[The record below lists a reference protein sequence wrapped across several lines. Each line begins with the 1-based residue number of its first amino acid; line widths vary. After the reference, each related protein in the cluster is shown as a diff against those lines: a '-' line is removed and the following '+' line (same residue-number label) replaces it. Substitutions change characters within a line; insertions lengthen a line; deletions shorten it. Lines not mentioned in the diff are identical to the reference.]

1 MKRIEDLEKSKRK
14 RIVGVCLKTLLGIF
28 ITLVVVMSCYI
39 AYLFLSYNRIEDN
52 QLQAVNLPSSG
63 ANSET
68 VSTNNEY
75 LIGTY
80 NVGFGAYT
88 PDYSFFMDGGKHSR
102 CLSAQSAS
110 DTIDGAAN
118 LAASYSP
125 DFMLFQEVD
134 RDSRRSYHQNQEE
147 KISNVFSD
155 YYETFS
161 VNYHSAFLFYPFND
175 PIGASYS
182 GIATYSKYPITSS
195 MRRSFTISTGF
206 SKFLDL
212 DRCYSVNRIPVDN
225 GKELVIFNVHMS
237 AYGNND
243 EIRRDQTAMLAQ
255 DMKKETDAGNYVIC
269 GGDFN
274 HDLKAAES
282 DTENCK
288 SWTYPFLRSELP
300 ENLKFAMDSLTKEQL
315 DAMPESNRD
324 AGTPYQEGV
333 TMVNTIDGFIISDNV
348 TMVSYE
354 IKDTGYLYSD
364 HQPVVMTFKLN

>member
-1 MKRIEDLEKSKRK
+1 MKKTEGAEKSKK
-14 RIVGVCLKTLLGIF
+14 RRVVGICLKTLLGIL
-28 ITLVVVMSCYI
+28 IALVVALGCYV
-39 AYLFLSYNRIEDN
+39 AYLFISYNRIEDN
-52 QLQAVNLPSSG
+52 QMQAVNAPTT
-63 ANSET
+63 AATSEA
-68 VSTNNEY
+68 VSTNTDY
-75 LIGTY
+75 TIGTY
-80 NVGFGAYT
+80 NIGFGAYT
-88 PDYSFFMDGGKHSR
+88 PDYSFFMDGGKYSR

-147 KISNVFSD
+147 KISNVFSN

-161 VNYHSAFLFYPFND
+161 VNYHSAFLFYPFTD

-195 MRRSFTISTGF
+195 LRRSLPVSTSF

-225 GKELVIFNVHMS
+225 GKELVIFNIHMS

-243 EIRRDQTAMLAQ
+243 QIRRDQTVMLVQ

-274 HDLKAAES
+274 HDLKADES
-282 DTENCK
+282 DTENRA
-288 SWTYPFLRSELP
+288 SWAYPFLRSELP

-315 DAMPESNRD
+315 DAMPESNRNDD
-324 AGTPYQEGV
+324 APYQEGV
-333 TMVNTIDGFIISDNV
+333 TLVNTIDGFIISDNV
-348 TMVSYE
+348 SMISYE
-354 IKDTGYLYSD
+354 IKDTGYKYSD
-364 HQPVVMTFKLN
+364 HQPVVMVFELK